1 MIQFPARAAHGDG
14 ADRGEF
20 EPVPQPPPSPRW
32 GEFHN
37 NESVT
42 SFDTIQQSRPHTM
55 RSSSNAYLINNYSS
69 ATLLGQSQT
78 PGTSTPGPS
87 SPGPSTPGP
96 SNYHQTNY
104 GQSLSA
110 FNHGD
115 SFSDTSSYDGATVCQ
130 TPAPRE
136 DECISYEEF
145 KSQDPATARKVR
157 HFNTFNRKFDTSEY
171 QIETLHKHDDE
182 IFLPPWKR
190 NMYRLSPLFT
200 FLACGSYFLY
210 YSYRIRCTI
219 EAQRAYNQ
227 VYIMAWLF
235 IAAEGAVACPALLHQ
250 MYQMLSIRGRSRP
263 KIRLRGDTVPTVDAF
278 ITCCGEDVDVVMDT
292 TRAAA
297 AGDYPQDRF
306 RVVVLDDGK
315 DPELEK
321 AVNDLSLEYPNVYYH
336 ARIKIKGVPHHF
348 KAGNLTG
355 GTNFVLDLEG
365 GEAEFIAP
373 LDADMIPE
381 PDWLRAIIAHM
392 VIDDKMALVCP
403 PQLFYNVPMNDP
415 LCQSLDAFVHVME
428 PTKDA
433 NGVAWCTGSGYA
445 IRRAALDDIGG
456 WPVGS
461 LAEDTFTSS
470 LLLGAGWKTAFC
482 HEALQYGTVPDTITG
497 HLKQRTR
504 WTLGTLQTALK
515 LKFCLFGKLV
525 KGMGFFARLS
535 AFVFAIDAFFKIFL
549 VIALLTIP
557 IVLVSGG
564 QLVAYNNTEQ
574 LKWQIRF
581 CFASLVL
588 TRLNEWITYIPSG
601 YRLAQRDAGAQMWMA
616 PFHAKTIIMSFLLP
630 SWLGGRPMAF
640 SSSGSQKSDI
650 NERDPKTRAGVFR
663 RLWVILWDCQCYMH
677 LLYILFVIGAVT
689 WSTVKGLVIDADT
702 NNTLKK
708 KLVYLLTHAFWPPM
722 LWMLCITACF
732 EPIRYAI
739 WPPDMPDR
747 EELLVRDPKTQVARP
762 KEEWKKTRYAKTTFF
777 HEFQYTLLTGFTC
790 MVFVGAFFI
799 SI

>member
-1 MIQFPARAAHGDG
+1 MIQFPPTAAHSDSD
-14 ADRGEF
+14 DRGEF
-20 EPVPQPPPSPRW
+20 QSLPQPPSPTAARW
-32 GEFHN
+32 GDFHN

-42 SFDTIQQSRPHTM
+42 SLDTIQNSRPGTL
-55 RSSSNAYLINNYSS
+55 RSSSNINLINNYSS
-69 ATLLGQSQT
+69 ATLL

-87 SPGPSTPGP
+87 TPGP
-96 SNYHQTNY
+96 AY
-104 GQSLSA
+104 GSSLNA
-110 FNHGD
+110 FNHGR
-115 SFSDTSSYDGATVCQ
+115 SFSDTSSYDGATACP
-130 TPAPRE
+130 TPALQ
-136 DECISYEEF
+136 DESISYEEF
-145 KSQDPATARKVR
+145 KKEDPATARKVR
-157 HFNTFNRKFDTSEY
+157 HFNTFNKRFDTSVY

-200 FLACGSYFLY
+200 LLACGSYFLY
-210 YSYRIRCTI
+210 YAYRIICI
-219 EAQRAYNQ
+219 VDVQKAYDK

-235 IAAEGAVACPALLHQ
+235 IAAEGCVACPALLHQ
-250 MYQMLSIRGRSRP
+250 LYQMLSIRGRSRP
-263 KIRLRGDTVPTVDAF
+263 KLRLRGEEVPTVDVF
-278 ITCCGEDVDVVMDT
+278 VTCCGEDVDVVLDT
-292 TRAAA
+292 ARAAA

-355 GTNFVLDLEG
+355 GTNFVVDLEG
-365 GEAEFIAP
+365 GEAEFIAA

-381 PDWLRAIIAHM
+381 ADWLRAIIAHM

-403 PQLFYNVPMNDP
+403 PQLFYNVPQNDP

-470 LLLGAGWKTAFC
+470 LLLGAGWRTAFC
-482 HEALQYGTVPDTITG
+482 HEALQFGTVPDTITG

-515 LKFCLFGKLV
+515 LRFCLFGDLV
-525 KGMGFFARLS
+525 KGMSFFARLS

-549 VIALLTIP
+549 CIALLTIP
-557 IVLVSGG
+557 IVLISGG
-564 QLVAYNNTEQ
+564 QLVAYNTETQ
-574 LKWQIRF
+574 LKWQIRL
-581 CFASLVL
+581 CFIQLVL
-588 TRLNEWITYIPSG
+588 TRLNEWVTYIPSG
-601 YRLAQRDAGAQMWMA
+601 YRLAQRDSGAQLWMA

-630 SWLGGRPMAF
+630 SWLGGKPMAF

-650 NERDPKTRAGVFR
+650 NERDPRTRAGVFR

-677 LLYILFVIGAVT
+677 LLYILFVIAAVT
-689 WSTVKGLVIDADT
+689 YSTVRGLALEPEE
-702 NNTLKK
+702 NTLKK
-708 KLVYLLTHAFWPPM
+708 KLIYLLTHAFWPPM
-722 LWMLCITACF
+722 LWMMCLTACF

-739 WPPDMPDR
+739 WPPTMPDR
-747 EELLVRDPKTQVARP
+747 EELLDRDDKTQIARP
-762 KEEWKKTRYAKTTFF
+762 KEEWKKARYAKTTFF
-777 HEFQYTLLTGFTC
+777 HEFQYTLLTAFTC

-799 SI
+799 DI